1 MYKNLRI
8 IFTILSAICVTAVL
22 PVGAF
27 LNFTWAIITALIAFL
42 LYLLMMACK
51 QAQEKQDTA
60 NEKNT
65 PNPMTQQE
73 NAPEATISTNN
84 DNTER

>member
-8 IFTILSAICVTAVL
+8 IFTILSAICVAAVL

-27 LNFTWAIITALIAFL
+27 LNFTWAIITALVAFL

-51 QAQEKQDTA
+51 QAQEKQDAA

-65 PNPMTQQE
+65 PNPITQQE
-73 NAPEATISTNN
+73 TTPDETVSTNN